1 MCGAV
6 EDEKGGSFAALL
18 VRDTS
23 RLGASDPGLLC
34 PERISVLVT
43 RMNAL
48 VRGCYR
54 ISLKLPLQGGSME
67 QNVSL
72 VIMGENQDYNSTVT
86 QHA

>member
-6 EDEKGGSFAALL
+6 EDEKGGGFAALL

-34 PERISVLVT
+34 PERISVLVI

-48 VRGCYR
+48 VKGCYQ

-67 QNVSL
+67 QDVSL
-72 VIMGENQDYNSTVT
+72 VITGEN
-86 QHA
+86 